1 MPKQKLGWAGC
12 LSRFHGC
19 HEPSFDYLCSKFKVH
34 ARKKYLRQFSVSIN
48 LECGS
53 VEILF
58 DFKFNF
64 IHAYDD
70 IKTYLILM
78 SLTYN
83 DLELLLFNYMLLIM
97 VVVKQ

>member
-1 MPKQKLGWAGC
+1 LVGLDVSHGSMDVMNPLLIIYA
-12 LSRFHGC
+12 LSSRSMQ
-19 HEPSFDYLCSKFKVH
+19 E
-34 ARKKYLRQFSVSIN
+34 KKYLRQFSVSIN